1 MKNTIK
7 KLLIIAI
14 YIGLICI
21 STKVYAVSAGT
32 VLNNSTRIRKEAST
46 NSDIVAI
53 VSKNTEVKI
62 VSEEGEW
69 YKVTYKSYTG
79 YIRKDMLKVDA
90 DTTTNNTTSNTTANT
105 TTNTTTSNT
114 TENTADNNE
123 INTKT
128 NLADN
133 NTSSNQNEQTQ
144 NTTSSNDSTESENEA
159 NENTTTQNSESS
171 KEILQKG
178 YKGTLSTSIGIKVL
192 PTINSSII
200 ETLSENTQFTITDV
214 INKWCY
220 IETENNSGWVLL
232 SKIESKAENTT
243 KTAET
248 TEQNNE
254 TSQENEKEVVEENKV
269 ETTEENTEKATDSK
283 EETTKTET
291 TKQETTT
298 KYVSTETLNVRETPD
313 NNAKIVTQITLN
325 TQVTI
330 TEVVDSTWS
339 KISVKGTTGY
349 VANKFLSDKKTEKT
363 SRSENET
370 RANLGNT
377 TNSENTE
384 SNNNTETL
392 ATNDTSKNNDTA
404 NTNNSSNTKTSTSSS
419 ASTSSV
425 IGASVV
431 AYAKQYLG
439 YKYVSGGTSPSTGFD
454 CSGFTYYVYK
464 HFGITLNRTST
475 AQIQNGT
482 AVSKSNLKEG
492 DILIFNNSANTAIGH
507 VGIYIGGNTFI
518 HAANSSKGVIT
529 TSLSDSYYSKRY
541 VAARRIIN

>member
-7 KLLIIAI
+7 KLLIITI
-14 YIGLICI
+14 YIGLIFI
-21 STKVYAVSAGT
+21 STKVYAASAGT

-46 NSDIVAI
+46 SADIVTI
-53 VSKNTEVKI
+53 LSKNTEVKI

-114 TENTADNNE
+114 TENTAENNE
-123 INTKT
+123 INTTT
-128 NLADN
+128 NLGDN
-133 NTSSNQNEQTQ
+133 NTSSNPSEQTQ

-254 TSQENEKEVVEENKV
+254 TSQENEKEVVEENKE
-269 ETTEENTEKATDSK
+269 ETTEENTEKTTDSK

-291 TKQETTT
+291 TKQETIT

-349 VANKFLSDKKTEKT
+349 VASKFLSDKKTEKT

-370 RANLGNT
+370 RTNLGNT

-384 SNNNTETL
+384 SNNTAETL
-392 ATNDTSKNNDTA
+392 ATNDTSKNKDTA

-419 ASTSSV
+419 SSSV
-425 IGASVV
+425 TGASVV

-507 VGIYIGGNTFI
+507 AGIYIGGNTFI
-518 HAANSSKGVIT
+518 HAVNSSKGVIT